1 MKVGILLGRFQPF
14 HLGHLQLMVRILS
27 ECDRLVVCVGSA
39 QKPEPYTG
47 DERVSLIR
55 QQMAELGL
63 SHRVEVFQM
72 VDPEPLDLWPER
84 LVNICQIRSED
95 NNVLYRSD
103 LDIPL
108 VQRWR
113 LRDLGVTLKIVQRK
127 PFFYRCPD
135 GIHRLV
141 SSASDIKRLDPDY
154 SRRV

>member
-1 MKVGILLGRFQPF
+1 MKVGILLGRFQPL

-47 DERVSLIR
+47 DERVNLIS
-55 QQMAELGL
+55 QQMVELEL

-72 VDPEPLDLWPER
+72 VDPEPLDLWPEKLISVCR
-84 LVNICQIRSED
+84 LRSED

-108 VQRWR
+108 MQRWR

-135 GIHRLV
+135 GVYRLV